1 MKTLYEITGKIND
14 INTLLVNKRE
24 YDNLTNAKWQQIST
38 APTDGSNI
46 LTRTKVGAETSIR
59 EAQFSGQ
66 FDSNGNPIFRLR
78 ITNNLCIAQ
87 EWMPIPSFME

>member
-1 MKTLYEITGKIND
+1 MKTLYEITAKIND
-14 INTLLVNKRE
+14 INTLLVSKKD
-24 YDNLTNAKWQQIST
+24 YDNLTNAKWQPIST
-38 APTDGSNI
+38 APVDGSNI

-66 FDSNGNPIFRLR
+66 FDSNGNPIFRVP
-78 ITNNLCIAQ
+78 IINSLCCAQ